1 MPIEESTVIP
11 THTPG
16 MPAEPT
22 STEPSGMPTELLTE
36 RPTTEPSVAME
47 PPVTEP
53 SKEQVPE
60 SGATSSTTSTAKT
73 LQLTSAPTTA
83 SPAITSDPTATSTTS
98 APTKTPEPATS
109 VPTETT
115 EPPISPTTASL
126 TATLEQ
132 SIAAT
137 AARPTVTPEPT
148 AAPTDQ
154 AVVFGTFVVTASDPS
169 WVQDEGVS
177 PISNNT
183 LLLEVDDPTC
193 PFGLWGLNE
202 TVLRQGCDGI
212 DQNCDHVIDECAEDQ
227 VPPTIRFTQP
237 PPTIPF
243 LTAEEAALFIDAYL
257 VVSDDCAAAL
267 DIDVQ
272 DQGGGTFAVT
282 VSDPRCVDEEG
293 GAPTITETILLEV
306 DDTAP
311 TITCGFYLPQH
322 PFHVSGGFDPCEGLS
337 PPFPE
342 AGEFLH
348 IDHDCNGQ
356 DLIDVEIFYQI
367 EVSSPA
373 RQIDSCPRCVCL

>member
-1 MPIEESTVIP
+1 MPRHLGCVARLRIICAILTLIFLPLLVQAQDETCPFGLWGLNETALFQGCNGIDENCNEVIDEC
-11 THTPG
+11 
-16 MPAEPT
+16 AED
-22 STEPSGMPTELLTE
+22 
-36 RPTTEPSVAME
+36 
-47 PPVTEP
+47 
-53 SKEQVPE
+53 Q
-60 SGATSSTTSTAKT
+60 
-73 LQLTSAPTTA
+73 
-83 SPAITSDPTATSTTS
+83 
-98 APTKTPEPATS
+98 
-109 VPTETT
+109 
-115 EPPISPTTASL
+115 ISPTIRL
-126 TATLEQ
+126 TQFPSSIPFSTVEEARVFIDAYLEVTDDC
-132 SIAAT
+132 AA
-137 AARPTVTPEPT
+137 ALDINIIDEGY
-148 AAPTDQ
+148 
-154 AVVFGTFVVTASDPS
+154 GTFVVTASDPRC
-169 WVQDEGVS
+169 VDEEGGS
-177 PISNNT
+177 PTSNKT
-183 LLLEVDDPTC
+183 FLLEVEDETC
-193 PFGLWGLNE
+193 PFGRWGLNE

-227 VPPTIRFTQP
+227 VPPTIRLTQP